1 VTSSPTRVSGFTIGP
16 VDFTFSPEQE
26 ALRETVRSF
35 LSSPAQAGYAR
46 RMIEDDRG
54 FEDSWWSEISAMGWT
69 GALIPEDLGGAGLG
83 LVDMV
88 VLQEEMGR
96 AALPGPFFSSAV
108 AATLGALRL
117 GDEDLLRG
125 LADGSLRGTF
135 AVEEGHGGSPL
146 DGVGTTA
153 TPSRA
158 AGGWEL
164 HGAKP
169 LVLDGHTADV
179 AIVVAREPDGGLAA
193 FVVDGPAGTPVRT
206 LDVSRK
212 LARVDLEGRP
222 SRRIGPPGDQTGLLQ
237 RVLDDIS
244 VAICAETVGAGE
256 RALQMAIEYS
266 KQRVQF
272 DRPIATFQAIKH
284 KIVDMLHQLE
294 LARVGTHWAAWA
306 SQVDDPVRAEAAAAC
321 KAFVAEAA
329 VMVTGENIQ
338 VHGGVGFTWDVD
350 CHLLFRRVKQNDLL
364 FGNQA
369 WNRQRLAALIL
380 DSPQP
385 APV

>member
-1 VTSSPTRVSGFTIGP
+1 
-16 VDFTFSPEQE
+16 VDFTFSPEQD
-26 ALRETVRSF
+26 ALRDAVRSF
-35 LSSPAQAGYAR
+35 LSSQAQTGYLR
-46 RMIEDDRG
+46 RMIEDERG
-54 FEDSWWSEISAMGWT
+54 FEDSWWSEIGAMGWT
-69 GALIPEDLGGAGLG
+69 GTLIPEASGGAGLG

-96 AALPGPFFSSAV
+96 VALPGPFFSSAV
-108 AATLGALRL
+108 AATLATLRL
-117 GDEDLLRG
+117 GDDDLLRG
-125 LADGSLRGTF
+125 LAAGTRRATL
-135 AVEEGHGGSPL
+135 AVEEGRSGSPL
-146 DGVGTTA
+146 DGIGTTA
-153 TPSRA
+153 ARN
-158 AGGWEL
+158 GDRWEL
-164 HGAKP
+164 TGTKP

-179 AIVVAREPDGGLAA
+179 AIVVAREPESGLGA
-193 FVVDGPAGTPVRT
+193 FVVEDPQGTAAAT
-206 LDVSRK
+206 LDVTRK
-212 LARVDLEGRP
+212 VARLELEGR
-222 SRRIGPPGDQTGLLQ
+222 SARRIGPPGDQTKVL
-237 RVLDDIS
+237 RRILDD
-244 VAICAETVGAGE
+244 VAVALCAETVGAGE

-284 KIVDMLHQLE
+284 KIVDMLHQIE

-321 KAFVAEAA
+321 KSFVAEAA

-369 WNRQRLAALIL
+369 WNRQRLAGLIL
-380 DSPQP
+380 DPPQP
-385 APV
+385 VPV